1 MRDAHAS
8 GEVIHPSR
16 GMAAIHHWI
25 PPELT
30 KFPPVTRKLAWVPG
44 EAEHAL

>member
-8 GEVIHPSR
+8 GEVIPDSR
-16 GMAAIHHWI
+16 GMAAIHDCI

-30 KFPPVTRKLAWVPG
+30 KFPPVTMQLAWAQG
-44 EAEHAL
+44 EAEHVL